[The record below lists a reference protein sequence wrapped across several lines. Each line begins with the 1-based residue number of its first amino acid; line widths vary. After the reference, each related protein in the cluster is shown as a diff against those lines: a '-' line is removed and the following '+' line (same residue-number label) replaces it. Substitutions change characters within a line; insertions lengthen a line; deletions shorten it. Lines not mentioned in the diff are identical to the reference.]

1 MMKIEA
7 AKSAGFCFGVKRAV
21 EKAYECAED
30 KEKKYYTLGPIIH
43 NGSVIEDLNSK
54 GVTVIDSLDDL
65 KDNNATVIIRA
76 HGVPKAVYDYLE
88 ERKIEFIDL
97 TCPFVKKIHN
107 IVKEKYEEGYKIIVV
122 GKREHPE
129 VTGINGWCENSAYIV
144 FDEDI
149 DEEYIK
155 SFDKICVVA
164 QTTVNKEKFYNYIKF
179 LKNTCNCIE
188 VFDTICSATEKRQ
201 TEAYEIAQRN
211 DMMIVVGGEN
221 SSNSQELYK
230 LCKSVC
236 PETYL
241 IQNASQLKSGGF
253 ENKNIGITAGASTPA
268 YIIKEVLNIM
278 SEVKTMPNGEENFA
292 DILENYLNSSLHI
305 GQVVKGTVDRV
316 SPTEINV
323 NIIGFKGVGIISLD
337 DLTDDP
343 QAKTSDV
350 AKIGDEIEAMV
361 IKKNDLEGYVLLSKK
376 KVDSYK
382 NIEKIK
388 AYAETQEIVNGKVVE
403 INKGGAS
410 VLVDSVK
417 VFVPNSLATERF
429 TEDISF
435 LMNTEVAL
443 KIIDFDER
451 RKRAVGSIKAVL
463 VEEKKKLQDAFWAGA
478 EVGKVY
484 QGTVKSL
491 TNFGAFVDLGGVD
504 GLVHI
509 SELSWGRIKHPSEV
523 LKEGDVAEVYI
534 KDIDQETKKI
544 SLGFK
549 KAEDNPWVKVAN
561 QIKVGDTIECK
572 IVRLVPFGAFAEIIP
587 FVDGLIHISQISD
600 KRINKPA
607 DELKIGEVVE
617 AKVIDMD
624 LEKQKISL
632 SIRALLE
639 NIIIDDAEAAPA
651 AEEVAP
657 VEEAAEE
664 VVEEAPVEEAATE
677 E

>member
-1 MMKIEA
+1 
-7 AKSAGFCFGVKRAV
+7 
-21 EKAYECAED
+21 
-30 KEKKYYTLGPIIH
+30 
-43 NGSVIEDLNSK
+43 
-54 GVTVIDSLDDL
+54 
-65 KDNNATVIIRA
+65 
-76 HGVPKAVYDYLE
+76 
-88 ERKIEFIDL
+88 
-97 TCPFVKKIHN
+97 
-107 IVKEKYEEGYKIIVV
+107 
-122 GKREHPE
+122 
-129 VTGINGWCENSAYIV
+129 
-144 FDEDI
+144 
-149 DEEYIK
+149 
-155 SFDKICVVA
+155 
-164 QTTVNKEKFYNYIKF
+164 
-179 LKNTCNCIE
+179 
-188 VFDTICSATEKRQ
+188 
-201 TEAYEIAQRN
+201 
-211 DMMIVVGGEN
+211 
-221 SSNSQELYK
+221 
-230 LCKSVC
+230 
-236 PETYL
+236 
-241 IQNASQLKSGGF
+241 
-253 ENKNIGITAGASTPA
+253 
-268 YIIKEVLNIM
+268 M

-388 AYAETQEIVNGKVVE
+388 AYAESQEIVNGKVVE

-463 VEEKKKLQDAFWAGA
+463 VEEKKKLQDAFWADA

-607 DELKIGEVVE
+607 DELQIGEVVE

-639 NIIIDDAEAAPA
+639 NIIIDEAAPA
-651 AEEVAP
+651 EEVAEEVAP
-657 VEEAAEE
+657 AEE
-664 VVEEAPVEEAATE
+664 PATE